1 MSKRPNKKTWHSK
14 HTQDPYV
21 IKAQQKGYRSRAVF
35 KLEEIDLRHKLL
47 RPGMTIIELGAAPG
61 GWCQYVS
68 QTIGK
73 AGRLLAIDL
82 LEIDAITNVDMIQ
95 GDATEMDVFDKIT
108 RWTAEQKVDAVLSDM
123 APDLTGIRATDQARS
138 AYLIEI
144 ALDTALQ
151 LLKPNG
157 FLLIKGFH
165 GQEFQNILK
174 QIKNQFKTTS
184 IEKPK
189 ASRDYSS
196 EVYVLARSLKRS

>member
-1 MSKRPNKKTWHSK
+1 MSKRPNKKTWHAK
-14 HTQDPYV
+14 HTRDPYV
-21 IKAQQKGYRSRAVF
+21 KKAQQKGYRSRAVF
-35 KLEEIDLRHKLL
+35 KLEEIDQRHKLL
-47 RPGMTIIELGAAPG
+47 RPRMTIVELGAAPG

-73 AGRLLAIDL
+73 TGRLLAIDL
-82 LEIDAITNVDMIQ
+82 LAIEAITNVDMIQ
-95 GDATEMDVFDKIT
+95 GDVTEMDTFDKIT
-108 RWTAEQKVDAVLSDM
+108 RWTAEQKIDAVLSDM
-123 APDLTGIRATDQARS
+123 APDLTGISATDQARS

-165 GQEFQNILK
+165 GQEFQTILK
-174 QIKNQFKTTS
+174 QIKHQFKTTS

-196 EVYVLARSLKRS
+196 EVYVLARSLKRA

>member
-1 MSKRPNKKTWHSK
+1 MSKRPNKKNWHSR
-14 HTQDPYV
+14 HTQDPFV
-21 IKAQQKGYRSRAVF
+21 KKAQQQGYRSRAVF
-35 KLEEIDLRHKLL
+35 KLEEINQRHKLL
-47 RPGMTIIELGAAPG
+47 RPGMTVIELGAAPG

-68 QTIGK
+68 QSIGK

-95 GDATEMDVFDKIT
+95 GDVTEMDVFDKII

-138 AYLIEI
+138 AYLIEV

-157 FLLIKGFH
+157 ILLIKGFQ
-165 GQEFQNILK
+165 GQEFQNIVK

-196 EVYVLARSLKRS
+196 EVYVLARNLKRT

>member
-1 MSKRPNKKTWHSK
+1 MSKRPTKKNWHAK

-21 IKAQQKGYRSRAVF
+21 KKAQQQGYRSRAVF
-35 KLEEIDLRHKLL
+35 KLEEIDQRHTLL
-47 RPGMTIIELGAAPG
+47 RSGMTIVELGAAPG
-61 GWCQYVS
+61 GWCQYVRR
-68 QTIGK
+68 TIGTT
-73 AGRLLAIDL
+73 GRLLAIDL
-82 LEIDAITNVDMIQ
+82 LAIDAITDVDIIQ
-95 GDATEMDVFDKIT
+95 GDVTEMETFDKIT
-108 RWTAEQKVDAVLSDM
+108 SWTAGQKIDAILSDM

-144 ALDTALQ
+144 ALDTAIQ

-165 GQEFQNILK
+165 GQEFQNILQ
-174 QIKNQFKTTS
+174 QIKQQFKTTS

-196 EVYVLARSLKRS
+196 EVYVLARQLRKI